1 MSRARRWRRV
11 AVMFEPPVAR
21 MGEGDGVA
29 TRARHYT
36 FEGKSTAL
44 SQKSLMA
51 LTMV

>member
-1 MSRARRWRRV
+1 
-11 AVMFEPPVAR
+11 
-21 MGEGDGVA
+21 MGQGDGVA
-29 TRARHYT
+29 IRARHYT